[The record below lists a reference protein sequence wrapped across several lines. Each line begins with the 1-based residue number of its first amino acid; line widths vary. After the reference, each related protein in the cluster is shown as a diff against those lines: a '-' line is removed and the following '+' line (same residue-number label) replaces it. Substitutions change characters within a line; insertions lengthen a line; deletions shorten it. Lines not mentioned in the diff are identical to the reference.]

1 MIAVV
6 DYGIGN
12 VRSVMNA
19 MAHLG
24 AKAVLTR
31 DLKEMSAASG
41 LVLPGVGAFGEGMRR
56 LDAHSLR
63 GPLLSL
69 SEEGRPLLGICLG
82 FQMLLQSSSEM
93 GNHQGLGL
101 IDLTVD
107 KLPVTA
113 RLPNIGWCPVRA
125 ASASAP
131 PRLLRGLE
139 DELFYFVHSYGV
151 VGSNFV
157 HPTGIARHADCAF
170 AALMESGNV
179 FGTQFHP
186 EKSGE
191 AGLAMLRNFL
201 DFCR

>member
-1 MIAVV
+1 VIAVV

-24 AKAVLTR
+24 AEAVLTR
-31 DLKEMSAASG
+31 DPTELASASG

-56 LDAHSLR
+56 LNAHGLKD
-63 GPLLSL
+63 PLLEL
-69 SEEGRPLLGICLG
+69 AGNGRPLLGICLG
-82 FQMLLQSSSEM
+82 FQMLMKSSSEM
-93 GNHQGLGL
+93 GNHPGLGL
-101 IDLTVD
+101 IDAAVV
-107 KLPVTA
+107 KLPVAA
-113 RLPNIGWCPVRA
+113 RLPNIGWCPVQS

-139 DELFYFVHSYGV
+139 NELFYFVHTYGV
-151 VGSNFV
+151 VGAGFV
-157 HPTGIARHADCAF
+157 HPTGIARYTDCKF

-201 DFCR
+201 DICR